1 MEPQVLFGAAMV
13 ATAGPLAWWAV
24 AEERATNKAVAAN
37 LKRRVATTATID
49 ARDAALARSGSERA
63 VKPIVAA
70 IAVRAHRLAPASVLA
85 GLERNLVIAGLQG
98 RWPLER
104 LLAVKLMGATVVG
117 LLGVLQVATSPS
129 LKGLVFV
136 LLLTAA
142 AWYVPDV
149 IVRSRA
155 RERQAII
162 RRELPDAL
170 DQLTITV
177 EAGLGFETALARTA
191 RANKGPL
198 ATELLRTVQ
207 DVQLGSSRNGALQSL
222 ASRLDVSEVRRV
234 VNSLRHADR
243 YGIPVAQVL
252 RIESDDMRERRRQAA
267 EEAAMKMPVK
277 ILFPLMFCILPSLFI
292 VILGPVL
299 VRFLD

>member
-1 MEPQVLFGAAMV
+1 MEPQVLLGAAMV
-13 ATAGPLAWWAV
+13 AVAGPLAWWSV
-24 AEERATNKAVAAN
+24 AAERATNKAVVAN
-37 LKRRVATTATID
+37 LRRQAAPQLDV
-49 ARDAALARSGSERA
+49 REAALARSGSERA
-63 VKPIVAA
+63 VKPVVAA
-70 IAVRAHRLAPASVLA
+70 IAARAHKLTPTSALA
-85 GLERNLVIAGLQG
+85 GLERNLITAGLQG

-104 LLAVKLMGATVVG
+104 LLAVKLMAGTIVG
-117 LLGVLQVATSPS
+117 LLGLLQVAASPS
-129 LKGLVFV
+129 FKGLVFV
-136 LLLTAA
+136 ALLTAF

-155 RERQAII
+155 KERQAII

-177 EAGLGFETALARTA
+177 EAGLGFEAALARTA

-207 DVQLGSSRNGALQSL
+207 DVQLGSSRDGALQNM
-222 ASRLDVSEVRRV
+222 ATRVDVAEVRRF

-243 YGIPVAQVL
+243 YGVPIAQVL

-292 VILGPVL
+292 VILGPLL
-299 VRFLD
+299 VRLLD

>member
-1 MEPQVLFGAAMV
+1 MEPQVVFGAAMV

-37 LKRRVATTATID
+37 LKRRVATTTTVD
-49 ARDAALARSGSERA
+49 AREAALARSGSERA
-63 VKPIVAA
+63 VKPLVAA
-70 IAVRAHRLAPASVLA
+70 IAARAHKLAPTSVLA

-104 LLAVKLMGATVVG
+104 LLAVKLMAATIVG
-117 LLGVLQVATSPS
+117 LLGLLQVAASPS
-129 LKGLVFV
+129 LRGVIFV

-149 IVRSRA
+149 LVRSRA
-155 RERQAII
+155 RERQATI

-177 EAGLGFETALARTA
+177 EAGLGFEAALARTA

-207 DVQLGSSRNGALQSL
+207 DVQLGSSRDGALQAL
-222 ASRLDVSEVRRV
+222 ATRLDVAEVRRV

-243 YGIPVAQVL
+243 YGVPVAQVL